1 MVLPTFPRLI
11 EVRAKKEF
19 DETKLNLSIYNNSKM
34 KRVSLTE
41 NELNGVPAW
50 QTWNLLLDSNCIKR
64 DGEYYSKEEWT
75 EVEYVAYRR
84 VKRIFIPIMNIESE
98 NPKDIE
104 ELRVKIS
111 SWSQNEIIDSRI

>member
-1 MVLPTFPRLI
+1 MGYLHKNYNFALSSNVSS
-11 EVRAKKEF
+11 
-19 DETKLNLSIYNNSKM
+19 ET
-34 KRVSLTE
+34 
-41 NELNGVPAW
+41 
-50 QTWNLLLDSNCIKR
+50 
-64 DGEYYSKEEWT
+64 GEYYSKEEWT

-111 SWSQNEIIDSRI
+111 S